1 MDIQRIKDILN
12 PKRIGKGI
20 SNYFTTKFSRKKD
33 KGTDGVR
40 ERFSPLTVIMLI
52 VLVLYA
58 HCLRHLSNRASS
70 VSISSCFRKSGYGTF
85 RMSTI
90 ISLSGYRRIPAKS

>member
-1 MDIQRIKDILN
+1 MNIQRIKDILN

-20 SNYFTTKFSRKKD
+20 GNYFTTKFSRKKD

-58 HCLRHLSNRASS
+58 LSLFILLYHRASET
-70 VSISSCFRKSGYGTF
+70 VGMELFVC
-85 RMSTI
+85 
-90 ISLSGYRRIPAKS
+90 LQ